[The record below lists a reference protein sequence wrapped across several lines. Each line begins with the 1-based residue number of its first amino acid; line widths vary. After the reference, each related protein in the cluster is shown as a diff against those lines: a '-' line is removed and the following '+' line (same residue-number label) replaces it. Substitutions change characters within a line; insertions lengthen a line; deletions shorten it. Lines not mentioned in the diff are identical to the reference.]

1 MKVYNEDK
9 TQILENYD
17 LNKGYLVDDK
27 IFVKYHPPQE
37 EVLPEYSIKFVR
49 DEDGE
54 KKAIRT
60 EIIKAQP
67 KHDGYDEYEDIKVY
81 IPFNQEQ
88 LYEKYKAR
96 VDEMIR
102 EKYSLSDELA
112 IIRQKDTKPAEFAEY
127 NAYAESCK
135 ASAKLEF
142 GIY

>member
-1 MKVYNEDK
+1 MKVYNQDK
-9 TQILENYD
+9 TQILDTYD
-17 LNKGYLVDDK
+17 LNKGYLAEDT
-27 IFVKYHPPQE
+27 IFVMHHPSQE
-37 EVLPEYSIKFVR
+37 EVLPEYSVKYIRDNGGVVR
-49 DEDGE
+49 
-54 KKAIRT
+54 AIRT
-60 EIIKAQP
+60 EIVKAQP
-67 KHDGYDEYEDIKVY
+67 KREAYDEYEDIFVY

-112 IIRQKDTKPAEFAEY
+112 IIRQKDSKPAEFAEY